1 MAREVEA
8 ACQFESASKRE
19 LNMKRP
25 KFDFSEEKKNE
36 DSHKT

>member
-25 KFDFSEEKKNE
+25 KFDFSGEKKNE
-36 DSHKT
+36 EFPKN